1 MDGSM
6 SSITL
11 TEAAERL
18 GVHYMTAY
26 RYVRTGRLPARK
38 VGREWQVDP
47 VDVEHLRA
55 AGGPGAEVV
64 PVGRGRRRDRSSA
77 LVERLVRS
85 DEAGAWTIVEEAV
98 GGGMEPD
105 RVYLDLLA
113 PALGEVG
120 DRWER
125 GELSIAQE
133 HQASALALR
142 LIGRLGPRFAR
153 RGRKRG
159 TIIVGAPPDDAHGL
173 PSALIS
179 DLLRS
184 HRFDVIDLGA
194 DVPIESWCSTCA
206 DVDHLAAIGLCAS
219 TPGNDAAIRDT
230 IAALRSVTAA
240 PIVLGGLGI
249 TDVTHAMALGASEYS
264 DSFGAAVELLAD
276 QGPAD
281 HGSTRPAS

>member
-1 MDGSM
+1 MDRSM
-6 SSITL
+6 SPITL

-26 RYVRTGRLPARK
+26 RYVRTGRLPAQK

-47 VDVEHLRA
+47 ADVERLRA
-55 AGGPGAEVV
+55 GGSDAEVL

-77 LVERLVRS
+77 LVERMVRS
-85 DEAGAWTIVEEAV
+85 DEAGAWTIVEAAV

-113 PALGEVG
+113 PALAEVG
-120 DRWER
+120 ERWER

-159 TIIVGAPPDDAHGL
+159 TIVVGAPPNDAHGL
-173 PSALIS
+173 PSALLS

-184 HRFDVIDLGA
+184 HQFDVIDLGA
-194 DVPIESWCSTCA
+194 DVPIESWSSTCD
-206 DVDHLAAIGLCAS
+206 DVDHLVAIGLCAS
-219 TPGNDAAIRDT
+219 TPDNDAAIRDT
-230 IAALRSVTAA
+230 IAALRSVTTAT
-240 PIVLGGLGI
+240 IVLGGLAI
-249 TDVTHAMALGASEYS
+249 TDGAHALALGASVHS
-264 DSFGAAVELLAD
+264 DSFGAAVELLAE
-276 QGPAD
+276 QPPATGF
-281 HGSTRPAS
+281 GSSQPAS